1 MPILANHLGKYCEP
15 VDTGVGVNARTS
27 ETAQADFAP
36 NEWAGCEM
44 MYSKSVWA
52 HLARAIVIG
61 LTVVL
66 LLGGVVLLV
75 VASGFRTAPSRVEG
89 APDPLAQA
97 LALTAVVIGFATTVL
112 LLRVMLA
119 VARTHQTIDLEDLVA
134 AECAEETR
142 REAED
147 AP

>member
-1 MPILANHLGKYCEP
+1 MSIVTAL
-15 VDTGVGVNARTS
+15 VVGVIFGSGVHLMIRRDAIELALGSMLVTNA
-27 ETAQADFAP
+27 A
-36 NEWAGCEM
+36 
-44 MYSKSVWA
+44 
-52 HLARAIVIG
+52 
-61 LTVVL
+61 
-66 LLGGVVLLV
+66 VLLV